1 MFLQYAAFW
10 LFSAALIAGAL
21 GVISAKNPVASIL
34 LLVWTFFSAA
44 GLFILQGAE
53 FLGFLLII
61 VYVGAIAVLFLFVVM
76 MMNIDYVTFRQGFV
90 KNIKWGVAVGLALF
104 LELLIIIFATKD
116 KLLKAQDIPQGED
129 NIKIIGERL
138 YTDYMLMF
146 FTAGVILLVAII
158 GAITLTHRRR
168 NDVKRQDAVAQ
179 AMVQAED
186 RLKTVKVESGKGIE

>member
-10 LFSAALIAGAL
+10 LFAVALIAGAL
-21 GVISAKNPVASIL
+21 GVISAKNPIASIL

-76 MMNIDYVTFRQGFV
+76 MMNIDYVTLRQGFA
-90 KNIKWGVAVGLALF
+90 KNIKWGAVVGVALF
-104 LELLIIIFATKD
+104 AELFIIIFATKD
-116 KLLKAQDIPQGED
+116 KLSKAQDILPSED

-146 FTAGVILLVAII
+146 LTAGVILLVALI

-168 NDVKRQDAVAQ
+168 SDVKRQDAVAQ
-179 AMVQAED
+179 AMVRAED
-186 RLKTVKVESGKGIE
+186 RVKTVKVESGKGID

>member
-10 LFSAALIAGAL
+10 LFAIAIIAGAL
-21 GVISAKNPVASIL
+21 GVISVRNPIASIL

-53 FLGFLLII
+53 FLGFLLVI

-76 MMNIDYVTFRQGFV
+76 MMNIDYVTLRQGFV
-90 KNIKWGVAVGLALF
+90 KNIKWGIAVGLALF
-104 LELLIIIFATKD
+104 IELLIIIFASKD
-116 KLLKAQDIPQGED
+116 RLSKAQEIPAGED
-129 NIKIIGERL
+129 NIRMIGERL

-146 FTAGVILLVAII
+146 LTAGVILLVALI

-168 NDVKRQDAVAQ
+168 GDVKRQDAIAQ
-179 AMVQAED
+179 AMVQPED
-186 RLKTVKVESGKGIE
+186 RLKTVKVEIGKGIE